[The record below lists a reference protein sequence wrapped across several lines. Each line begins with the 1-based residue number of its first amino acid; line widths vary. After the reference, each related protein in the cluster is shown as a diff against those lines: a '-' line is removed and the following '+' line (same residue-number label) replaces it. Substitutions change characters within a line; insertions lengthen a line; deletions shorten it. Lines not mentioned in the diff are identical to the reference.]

1 MVFKASEFMNSPDV
15 DEFDNLKKDDL
26 VLLAKHLNV
35 EFKVSMRKQ
44 TIKNLLIDKLIELD
58 IFGEDALQLK
68 VESANMLDLK
78 RMEMEHEFKMK
89 EMEMRKLE
97 REMEIHREIEL
108 EKIKHSIVHTQSNT
122 KSESESERF
131 DAAKLFV

>member
-1 MVFKASEFMNSPDV
+1 MF
-15 DEFDNLKKDDL
+15 LKKDDL

-44 TIKNLLIDKLIELD
+44 TIKKFLIDKLIEVD
-58 IFGEDALQLK
+58 IFGNDALQLK
-68 VESANMLDLK
+68 VENANMLDLK

-108 EKIKHSIVHTQSNT
+108 ENIKHSIVHTQSNT
-122 KSESESERF
+122 ISES
-131 DAAKLFV
+131 